1 MEEKTMMPIN
11 NQIEPDFLE
20 HIKSTFKRWRDLN
33 TQGVTI
39 GARELS
45 NFAFTLKGASMNS
58 HLGFK
63 YNFNPRGTDADGNPA
78 ITLKLYTKPEQMNP
92 AAANRELNRAN
103 EQFPLFT
110 SKHEGVAVAY
120 EELEESKEALEEL
133 EASFKCLW
141 DDVRGKETPC
151 YLKEEITPLKIADY
165 AINLACEA
173 VQTAAM
179 LMKYEMSLNPAA
191 EREGE

>member
-1 MEEKTMMPIN
+1 MMQKLKEE
-11 NQIEPDFLE
+11 
-20 HIKSTFKRWRDLN
+20 
-33 TQGVTI
+33 
-39 GARELS
+39 
-45 NFAFTLKGASMNS
+45 
-58 HLGFK
+58 
-63 YNFNPRGTDADGNPA
+63 
-78 ITLKLYTKPEQMNP
+78 IT

-110 SKHEGVAVAY
+110 SKHE
-120 EELEESKEALEEL
+120 ELEESKEALEEL
-133 EASFKCLW
+133 ETSFKCLW

-191 EREGE
+191 KSEGE

>member
-1 MEEKTMMPIN
+1 MMQKLKEE
-11 NQIEPDFLE
+11 
-20 HIKSTFKRWRDLN
+20 
-33 TQGVTI
+33 
-39 GARELS
+39 
-45 NFAFTLKGASMNS
+45 
-58 HLGFK
+58 
-63 YNFNPRGTDADGNPA
+63 
-78 ITLKLYTKPEQMNP
+78 IT

-110 SKHEGVAVAY
+110 SKHEGVAVGY
-120 EELEESKEALEEL
+120 EKLEESKEALEEL
-133 EASFKCLW
+133 ETSFKCLW

-191 EREGE
+191 ESEGE

>member
-1 MEEKTMMPIN
+1 MNLQPLTWFRGAAVQK
-11 NQIEPDFLE
+11 
-20 HIKSTFKRWRDLN
+20 
-33 TQGVTI
+33 
-39 GARELS
+39 AREH
-45 NFAFTLKGASMNS
+45 NMMQKLKEE
-58 HLGFK
+58 
-63 YNFNPRGTDADGNPA
+63 
-78 ITLKLYTKPEQMNP
+78 IT

-110 SKHEGVAVAY
+110 SKHEGEAVAY

-133 EASFKCLW
+133 ETSFKCLW

-179 LMKYEMSLNPAA
+179 LMKYEMSLNPAT

>member
-1 MEEKTMMPIN
+1 MMQKLKEE
-11 NQIEPDFLE
+11 
-20 HIKSTFKRWRDLN
+20 
-33 TQGVTI
+33 
-39 GARELS
+39 
-45 NFAFTLKGASMNS
+45 
-58 HLGFK
+58 
-63 YNFNPRGTDADGNPA
+63 
-78 ITLKLYTKPEQMNP
+78 IT

-110 SKHEGVAVAY
+110 SKHEGVA
-120 EELEESKEALEEL
+120 
-133 EASFKCLW
+133 
-141 DDVRGKETPC
+141 ETPC